1 MTWAKAMAWGAGS
14 TSRRRIV
21 RLGLTTLG
29 WNESSWNVITYYKK
43 WLVCKAWL
51 LPGFTCL
58 CRKSIILHMMC
69 EVCCGIPWLTKAWK
83 SRSGVWW
90 QAGMVSHRTYMRK
103 RRFWNEKQWANA
115 RMWIIDKAV
124 NKFGHTHMKPAGRRA
139 GDSLVYFVDTVTA
152 VL

>member
-43 WLVCKAWL
+43 WLVCKAWF

-69 EVCCGIPWLTKAWK
+69 EACCGMPWLTKAWE

-90 QAGMVSHRTYMRK
+90 QTGMANHRTHMRK
-103 RRFWNEKQWANA
+103 RWFWNEKQRANA

-139 GDSLVYFVDTVTA
+139 GDSLVDFVDTVTA